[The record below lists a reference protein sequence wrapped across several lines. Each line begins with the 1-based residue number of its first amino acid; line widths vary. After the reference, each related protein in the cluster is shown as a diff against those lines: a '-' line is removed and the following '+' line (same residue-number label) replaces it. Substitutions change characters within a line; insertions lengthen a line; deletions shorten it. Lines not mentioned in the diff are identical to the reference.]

1 MRTVQR
7 ISRTVLPAVV
17 FLTMALP
24 AHGQPGHPASI
35 SLEAGSSL
43 PRAAQAARVHL
54 LGLLELYD
62 IALYT
67 NVPARDTGRLA
78 GPDVAKALRIEIQY
92 EEDFRRQL
100 TIDWQREL
108 IPPLN
113 HAAIDH
119 LRQTFA
125 PLKRGDVV
133 LIEYVPGKGTAVRVN
148 KTVVTSGINHDLM
161 LAFLDHWL
169 GQRPVSE
176 ELKRALLN
184 RGSS

>member
-1 MRTVQR
+1 MHKPTQ
-7 ISRTVLPAVV
+7 TALMAAVIAA
-17 FLTMALP
+17 MASL
-24 AHGQPGHPASI
+24 ASAQTAQPPQSI
-35 SLEAGSSL
+35 SVDVGATL

-54 LGLLELYD
+54 LGLLDLYN

-67 NVPARDTGRLA
+67 AGPAGDLQRLA
-78 GPDVAKALRIEIQY
+78 SPDVAKALRIEITY

-108 IPPLN
+108 VPPLN
-113 HAAIDH
+113 LAAIEH

-125 PLKRGDVV
+125 PLKKGDVV
-133 LIEYVPGKGTAVRVN
+133 QIEYTPSKGTTLRVN
-148 KTVVTSGINHDLM
+148 RAVVASGVNHDLM

-176 ELKRALLN
+176 ELKRALTN
-184 RGSS
+184 RSS